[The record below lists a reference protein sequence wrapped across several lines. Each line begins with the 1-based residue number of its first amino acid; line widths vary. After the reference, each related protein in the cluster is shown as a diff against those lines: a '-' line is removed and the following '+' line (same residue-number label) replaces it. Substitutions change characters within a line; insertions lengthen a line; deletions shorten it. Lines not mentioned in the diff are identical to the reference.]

1 MRKPRQRGAT
11 LGDVKDSNETTSPN
25 VTVVV
30 TNACHL
36 CEDAVGELTQRVSQ
50 GRLDLTVV
58 TADSQEG
65 RALLAQHRPTM
76 FPLALLDGQY
86 FSAGRLPRRKL
97 DKVLTAGGAR

>member
-1 MRKPRQRGAT
+1 M
-11 LGDVKDSNETTSPN
+11 KDSIETDAPTAPN

-30 TNACHL
+30 TTACHL

-50 GRLDLTVV
+50 GRLELTVV
-58 TADSQEG
+58 TAESQEG